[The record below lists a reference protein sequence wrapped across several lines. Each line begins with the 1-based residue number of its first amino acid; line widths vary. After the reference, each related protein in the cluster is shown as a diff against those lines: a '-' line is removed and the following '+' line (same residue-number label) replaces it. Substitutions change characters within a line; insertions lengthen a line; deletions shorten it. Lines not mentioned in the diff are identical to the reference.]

1 MLRLGSTDCTR
12 PARSARSDPGGNDAK
27 VRKNVDYGNRAPRR
41 HTRAAGAP
49 LRSSR
54 LFCRTVSRRRVRP
67 PGYYVQENYS
77 RSDSANVV
85 RGLHFQIPPFTQAK
99 LVRVVS
105 GAILDVAV
113 DLRWGSPNYGRHTAT
128 ILTAAGDEQLYIPE
142 GFAHGFRTIEPGTG
156 VQYRVNTYYSR
167 EHDRG
172 VLWNDPQLGIEWQLA
187 GAQPLLSDRDQRH
200 PRLAELPHYFS
211 FSETG

>member
-1 MLRLGSTDCTR
+1 MLITETGL
-12 PARSARSDPGGNDAK
+12 PG
-27 VRKNVDYGNRAPRR
+27 VI
-41 HTRAAGAP
+41 
-49 LRSSR
+49 L
-54 LFCRTVSRRRVRP
+54 VRP
-67 PGYYVQENYS
+67 VRHCDPRGFFAELFREDMFARQGITVHFVQENYS
-77 RSDSANVV
+77 RSESANVV

-113 DLRWGSPNYGRHTAT
+113 DLRWGSPNYGRHTPT

-156 VQYRVNTYYSR
+156 VQYRVTTYYSR

-172 VLWNDPQLGIEWQLA
+172 VLWNDPQLGVEWQLA